1 MNGEEERF
9 GVPVTRGF
17 RVRRVLLA
25 LIVGFA
31 FTGYVQR
38 TGVAVA
44 VQRMMPELGLTQ
56 VQVGWLFTAFLLT
69 YSVCQLP
76 GALVGQWLGGRRMLS
91 VIGLAT
97 VVASVVTAIAPALA
111 TGGALFLGLLAA
123 RSLLGLAQAALF
135 PVGAGMI
142 RSWFPVGGW
151 ASAQALVV
159 TGLWSGAAATPPL
172 VAWLMEA
179 HGWRWALVVTSV
191 PSLVLVVLWHVY
203 ARDRPVDHP
212 GVRPDEQ
219 RELVGNPP
227 PTPGPAVSVHRLRR
241 LLADRP
247 IQLLTV
253 SYFIMNYVFYLV
265 TFWSFLYLVQERRM
279 GVLESGALAALPAA
293 AAGAAAGAGGWL
305 ADRLRARFGD
315 RRGMRVVPLV
325 ALPTSAVFLYLTV
338 RAASPYW
345 AVAALCFGFAC
356 VEVTEGSYWGATMR
370 RAPDDTMAATGL
382 LNTGG
387 NLGGVVAT
395 PIIAA
400 LSSTYSWTVVFAT
413 GAVLALVAA
422 GLWFWIDTGR
432 PVPVAAAD
440 AGVR

>member
-1 MNGEEERF
+1 MAQAVAPTYHGSMKI
-9 GVPVTRGF
+9 
-17 RVRRVLLA
+17 RRVVLA
-25 LIVGFA
+25 MIFGFA

-38 TGVAVA
+38 TSVAVA
-44 VQRMMPELGLTQ
+44 AQRMMPELGLTQ

-69 YSVCQLP
+69 YAVFQVP
-76 GALVGQWLGGRRMLS
+76 GALAGQWLGGRRVLS
-91 VIGLAT
+91 LVGVAT
-97 VVASVVTAIAPALA
+97 VAASVATGVVPALA
-111 TGGALFLGLLAA
+111 TGGALFIGLLAA
-123 RSLLGLAQAALF
+123 RSLLGVAQGALF

-142 RSWFPVGGW
+142 RAWFPVGAW

-159 TGLWSGAAATPPL
+159 TGLWSGAAVTPPL

-179 HGWRWALVVTSV
+179 HGWRWALVITSV
-191 PSLVLVVLWHVY
+191 PSLMLVALWYAY

-212 GVRPDEQ
+212 GVGSVEL
-219 RELVGNPP
+219 RELADNPP
-227 PTPGPAVSVHRLRR
+227 PAPGPPVTAQRLRR
-241 LLADRP
+241 VLVDPP
-247 IQLLTV
+247 ILRLTV

-279 GVLESGALAALPAA
+279 SVLEGGALAALPLVT
-293 AAGAAAGAGGWL
+293 AGVAAGAGGWL

-315 RRGMRVVPLV
+315 RLGMRIIPLV

-338 RAASPYW
+338 RAASPYA
-345 AVAALCFGFAC
+345 AVAALCLGFAC

-387 NLGGVVAT
+387 NLGGVVGT

-413 GAVLALVAA
+413 GAVLAVVAA
-422 GLWFWIDTGR
+422 GLWFWIDPER
-432 PVPVAAAD
+432 P
-440 AGVR
+440 AG